1 VYSGNV
7 AAQEVAMQRHI
18 EDASTIDRLSSRPNG
33 WRRAQWSNG
42 AFETAHRPMTSI
54 VEGRILSP
62 NHLIMATLSGGAERH
77 EISADGGHRYDGPD
91 LPSTVSFLPA
101 GCERRLRL
109 HNVAWRWAAIALD
122 PARISGIA
130 GASIEALGPLS
141 GSEDSF
147 VWNMLAEFE
156 RLDAL
161 EGGLE
166 STYCDTMSLALILYL
181 ARRYGGARVKDTS
194 IKLPAWRLRR
204 VTEFID
210 AHLSA
215 TIRIADLADLAQL
228 SEGHFHRAFRAATGR
243 TPLEFVHARRV
254 AMAKQLLA
262 SSKLS
267 VAQMALRVGFLSPA
281 HFARVFRSVTGQS
294 PSQYRRSFHL

>member
-1 VYSGNV
+1 
-7 AAQEVAMQRHI
+7 MQRDI
-18 EDASTIDRLSSRPNG
+18 GNASTINRLSSRPDG
-33 WRRAQWSNG
+33 WRRAQWANG
-42 AFETAHRPMTSI
+42 AFETAYRPMTPI
-54 VEGRILSP
+54 VEGFILSQ

-77 EISADGGHRYDGPD
+77 EISANGGHRYDGPD

-109 HNVAWRWAAIALD
+109 HGVAWRWAAIALD
-122 PARISGIA
+122 PAKITGIA
-130 GASIEALGPLS
+130 GASIETLGPLS

-161 EGGLE
+161 DGGLD
-166 STYCDTMSLALILYL
+166 TIYCDTMSLALVLYL
-181 ARRYGGARVKDTS
+181 VRRYGGVRVSDTS

-215 TIRIADLADLAQL
+215 TIRVGELASLAQL
-228 SEGHFHRAFRAATGR
+228 SEGHFHRAFRATTGK
-243 TPLEFVHARRV
+243 TPLEFVHDRRV
-254 AMAKQLLA
+254 TMAKQLLA

-267 VAQMALRVGFLSPA
+267 VAQLAIRVGFLSPA
-281 HFARVFRSVTGQS
+281 HFARVFRTVTGQS
-294 PSQYRRSFHL
+294 PSQYRHSFHL

>member
-1 VYSGNV
+1 MPSDK
-7 AAQEVAMQRHI
+7 
-18 EDASTIDRLSSRPNG
+18 DASTIDRLSSRPDG
-33 WRRAQWSNG
+33 WRRAQWTSG
-42 AFETAHRPMTSI
+42 AFETAHRPMTTI

-62 NHLIMATLSGGAERH
+62 HHLIMATLSGGADRH

-109 HNVAWRWAAIALD
+109 HNVEWRWAAIALD
-122 PARISGIA
+122 PQKISELA
-130 GASIEALGPLS
+130 CASIGALGPLS

-156 RLDAL
+156 RLDL
-161 EGGLE
+161 LDGGLDT
-166 STYCDTMSLALILYL
+166 TYCDTMSLALILYL
-181 ARRYGGARVKDTS
+181 ARRYGGASVMDTS

-210 AHLSA
+210 AHLDA
-215 TIRIADLADLAQL
+215 PIRIADLADLTQL
-228 SEGHFHRAFRAATGR
+228 SEGHFHRAFRATTGK
-243 TPLEFVHARRV
+243 TPLEFIHAQRV

-262 SSKLS
+262 RSRLS
-267 VAQMALRVGFLSPA
+267 VAQLALRVGFLSPA

-294 PSQYRRSFHL
+294 PSDYRRSFRL

>member
-1 VYSGNV
+1 
-7 AAQEVAMQRHI
+7 MQRDI
-18 EDASTIDRLSSRPNG
+18 AADASTIDRLSSRPDG
-33 WRRAQWSNG
+33 WRRAQWASG

-54 VEGRILSP
+54 VEGCILSP

-122 PARISGIA
+122 PAKLSGIA
-130 GASIEALGPLS
+130 CTSIEALGPLS
-141 GSEDSF
+141 GLEDSF

-156 RLDAL
+156 RLGAL
-161 EGGLE
+161 ESGLDT
-166 STYCDTMSLALILYL
+166 TYCDTMSLALILYL
-181 ARRYGGARVKDTS
+181 ARRYGGATVQDNTS

-204 VTEFID
+204 VTEFVE
-210 AHLSA
+210 ARLSTA
-215 TIRIADLADLAQL
+215 IRVAELADLAQL
-228 SEGHFHRAFRAATGR
+228 SEGHFHRAFRATTGR

-294 PSQYRRSFHL
+294 PSQYRRSFHI

>member
-1 VYSGNV
+1 
-7 AAQEVAMQRHI
+7 MQRDTVQ
-18 EDASTIDRLSSRPNG
+18 DASTIERLSSRPDG
-33 WRRAQWSNG
+33 WRRAQWTSG
-42 AFETAHRPMTSI
+42 AFETAYRPMTTI

-62 NHLIMATLSGGAERH
+62 NHLIMATLSGGARRH

-91 LPSTVSFLPA
+91 FPSTVSLLPA

-109 HNVAWRWAAIALD
+109 HDVEWRWAAIALH
-122 PARISGIA
+122 PAKISA
-130 GASIEALGPLS
+130 LACASIEALGPLS
-141 GSEDSF
+141 GAEDSF
-147 VWNMLAEFE
+147 IWNMLAEFE

-161 EGGLE
+161 EGGLD
-166 STYCDTMSLALILYL
+166 STYCDTMSLALVLYL
-181 ARRYGGARVKDTS
+181 ARRYGGAKVKDTW

-210 AHLSA
+210 AHLSEP
-215 TIRIADLADLAQL
+215 IRVADLADLAEL
-228 SEGHFHRAFRAATGR
+228 SEGHFHRAFRATTGR
-243 TPLEFVHARRV
+243 TPLEFVHRRRV
-254 AMAKQLLA
+254 ATAKQMLA

-294 PSQYRRSFHL
+294 PSQYRRSFRL

>member
-1 VYSGNV
+1 MQSH
-7 AAQEVAMQRHI
+7 AA
-18 EDASTIDRLSSRPNG
+18 EDASTIERLSSRPVG
-33 WRRAQWSNG
+33 WRRAQWASG

-62 NHLIMATLSGGAERH
+62 NHLIMATLSGGADRH

-91 LPSTVSFLPA
+91 LPSTISFLPA

-109 HNVAWRWAAIALD
+109 HNVEWRWAAIALD
-122 PARISGIA
+122 PAKLSATAR
-130 GASIEALGPLS
+130 ASIEALGPLS

-161 EGGLE
+161 EGGLDA
-166 STYCDTMSLALILYL
+166 TYCDTMTLALLLYL
-181 ARRYGGARVKDTS
+181 ARRYGGARVKDPS
-194 IKLPAWRLRR
+194 IRLPAWRLRR
-204 VTEFID
+204 VTEYID
-210 AHLSA
+210 AHLGA
-215 TIRIADLADLAQL
+215 PIRVAELADLAQL
-228 SEGHFHRAFRAATGR
+228 SEGHFHRAFRETTGR
-243 TPLEFVHARRV
+243 TPLEFVNARRV

-262 SSKLS
+262 RTELS
-267 VAQMALRVGFLSPA
+267 VAQTALRAGFLSPA
-281 HFARVFRSVTGQS
+281 HFARIFRSMTGQS

>member
-1 VYSGNV
+1 
-7 AAQEVAMQRHI
+7 MQCDI
-18 EDASTIDRLSSRPNG
+18 GKGASTIDRLSSQPDG
-33 WRRAQWSNG
+33 WRRARWASG

-62 NHLIMATLSGGAERH
+62 HHLIMATLSGGAERH

-122 PARISGIA
+122 PAKISAIA
-130 GASIEALGPLS
+130 CTSIEALGPLS
-141 GSEDSF
+141 GAEDSF

-161 EGGLE
+161 EGGLDT
-166 STYCDTMSLALILYL
+166 TYCDTMSSALILYL
-181 ARRYGGARVKDTS
+181 ARRYGGARVKDTP

-204 VTEFID
+204 VTDFID
-210 AHLSA
+210 AHLSGA
-215 TIRIADLADLAQL
+215 IRVADLANLAQL
-228 SEGHFHRAFRAATGR
+228 SEGHFHRAFRATTGQ
-243 TPLEFVHARRV
+243 TPLEFVHVRRV
-254 AMAKQLLA
+254 TMAKQLLA
-262 SSKLS
+262 SNTLS

>member
-1 VYSGNV
+1 MHSTQRTGSR
-7 AAQEVAMQRHI
+7 MQGDI
-18 EDASTIDRLSSRPNG
+18 VGASTIDRLSSRPDG
-33 WRRAQWSNG
+33 WRRAQWASG

-91 LPSTVSFLPA
+91 LPSTISFLPA

-109 HNVAWRWAAIALD
+109 HNVKWRWAAIALD
-122 PARISGIA
+122 PGKISGMA
-130 GASIEALGPLS
+130 SASIEALGPLS

-161 EGGLE
+161 EGGLD
-166 STYCDTMSLALILYL
+166 TIYCDTMSLALILYL
-181 ARRYGGARVKDTS
+181 ARRYGGARVNDTP

-215 TIRIADLADLAQL
+215 TIRVADLADLAQL
-228 SEGHFHRAFRAATGR
+228 SEGHFHRAFRASTGQ

-267 VAQMALRVGFLSPA
+267 VAQMAFRVGFLSPA
-281 HFARVFRSVTGQS
+281 HFSRVFRSVTGQS
-294 PSQYRRSFHL
+294 PSQYRRAFHL